1 MDGKPTHT
9 HLAEKKE
16 KKSKRKPKA
25 PWQRRLWREYR
36 LEVAWSLTLMNI
48 E

>member
-1 MDGKPTHT
+1 MKGKNNKMDGKPTHT

-25 PWQRRLWREYR
+25 P
-36 LEVAWSLTLMNI
+36 
-48 E
+48 